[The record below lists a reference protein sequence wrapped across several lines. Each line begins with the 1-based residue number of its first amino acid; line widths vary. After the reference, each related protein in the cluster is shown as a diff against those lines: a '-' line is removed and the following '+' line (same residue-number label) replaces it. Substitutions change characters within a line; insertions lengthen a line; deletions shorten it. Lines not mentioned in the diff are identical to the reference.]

1 MQSILL
7 VSQSMDPLHLPFP
20 VISSLTVKIMV
31 IMLSASVPSYVGI
44 HKLKK
49 TIIVVSIGV
58 KCPHKILSKLV
69 NRNSAKNTMTVLTPT
84 VFSMKG

>member
-31 IMLSASVPSYVGI
+31 MLSASVPSYVGI